1 MVRKLWGSG
10 APGASPP
17 FSHNLVAAQK
27 HPRAEESPGG
37 SPWIE
42 GPFEEMDRDFSHPHS
57 GPG

>member
-1 MVRKLWGSG
+1 MVRKLWGCG

-27 HPRAEESPGG
+27 HP
-37 SPWIE
+37 WTKY
-42 GPFEEMDRDFSHPHS
+42 PFEEMDRDFSHPHS